1 MKPRK
6 NRKKTRT
13 IKIYQP
19 SKETMGSNS
28 RTAIQKRHS
37 NKWETVIILD
47 AEYYVKTTKMLRYDY
62 VEIYKT
68 INYDPTTANNET
80 FLKKKNTSEGL
91 QT

>member
-1 MKPRK
+1 
-6 NRKKTRT
+6 
-13 IKIYQP
+13 
-19 SKETMGSNS
+19 
-28 RTAIQKRHS
+28 
-37 NKWETVIILD
+37 
-47 AEYYVKTTKMLRYDY
+47 MLRYDY